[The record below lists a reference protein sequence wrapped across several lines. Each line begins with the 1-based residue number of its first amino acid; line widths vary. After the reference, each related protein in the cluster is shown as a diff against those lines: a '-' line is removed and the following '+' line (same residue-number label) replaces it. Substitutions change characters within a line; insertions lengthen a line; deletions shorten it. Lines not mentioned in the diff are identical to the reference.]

1 MREGKVAV
9 MRKAKREIKEFADIV
24 AVMRRCDVCRLGIV
38 DDDGVPYVVPLNFG
52 LEAAEGKVTLYFHSA
67 LEGHKLDLLA
77 KNPRVGFEMDC
88 DHKLQ
93 YFSEKCY
100 CTMAYASVMGKG
112 TVRMIEESDEVLHAL
127 DVLMGQYHLDDGAT
141 YNPATVSRTRVYALD
156 VIELTGK
163 QKLPK

>member
-1 MREGKVAV
+1 MRHPERQVTDREGL
-9 MRKAKREIKEFADIV
+9 
-24 AVMRRCDVCRLGIV
+24 LGILRDCDTVRLAANGV
-38 DDDGVPYVVPLNFG
+38 DVPFIIPLSYGLLEGDEDGNP
-52 LEAAEGKVTLYFHSA
+52 TLYFHSA

-112 TVRMIEESDEVLHAL
+112 TVRMIEDHDETLHAL
-127 DVLMGQYHLDDGAT
+127 DLLMEQYHHDDDTG
-141 YNPATVSRTRVYALD
+141 YNPAAISRTRVYALD
-156 VIELTGK
+156 VTEITGK

>member
-1 MREGKVAV
+1 

-38 DDDGVPYVVPLNFG
+38 DDGGAPYVVPLNFG

-77 KNPRVGFEMDC
+77 RNPHVGFEMDC

-112 TVRMIEESDEVLHAL
+112 TVRMTKTPTRRCMRSTCSWASTITT
-127 DVLMGQYHLDDGAT
+127 MTRAT
-141 YNPATVSRTRVYALD
+141 TRPSSPGPGSTLW
-156 VIELTGK
+156 T
-163 QKLPK
+163 

>member
-1 MREGKVAV
+1 
-9 MRKAKREIKEFADIV
+9 MRKAKREIREFADIV
-24 AVMRRCDVCRLGIV
+24 AVMRRYDVCRLGIV

-52 LEAAEGKVTLYFHSA
+52 LEASEGKVTLYFHSA

-77 KNPRVGFEMDC
+77 KNPHVGFEMDC

-100 CTMAYASVMGKG
+100 CTMAYASVMDKG
-112 TVRMIEESDEVLHAL
+112 TVRMIEDPDETLHAL
-127 DVLMGQYHLDDGAT
+127 DVLMGQYHHDDDAG
-141 YNPATVSRTRVYALD
+141 YNPAVISRTRAYALD
-156 VIELTGK
+156 VDEITGK